1 MIYKRKLSLLL
12 AGVTLMMVAAS
23 ASASASCPVSC
34 TCRHRTVRCTAASR
48 HTLAR
53 VPPLTQ
59 HLYLSSSSVTSLG
72 PGDLPPLPHL
82 TSLSLANTGLTNI
95 LPGAFNQAGRLERL
109 DLSYNNLRELDSA
122 TLASLTNLL
131 VLKVNNNQL
140 VCISPAVT

>member
-12 AGVTLMMVAAS
+12 AGVTLMMVTAS
-23 ASASASCPVSC
+23 ASSPCPVSC

-59 HLYLSSSSVTSLG
+59 HLYLSSSSVPSLG
-72 PGDLPPLPHL
+72 PGDLPALPHL

-109 DLSYNNLRELDSA
+109 DLR
-122 TLASLTNLL
+122 
-131 VLKVNNNQL
+131 
-140 VCISPAVT
+140 